1 MDVSPIAYRYALAIY
16 LLFMAF
22 AWYSFHAAGL
32 FLAQNVISES
42 ASGFSVANPDFP
54 LWNNLAASALTVVVA
69 IILFTHERLKEY
81 VVDVGDE
88 MTRVSWTNLQVAQ
101 KSTGMVLV
109 LVVLSSIFLFA
120 ADLVFLKLVNFVIGT
135 AA

>member
-1 MDVSPIAYRYALAIY
+1 MEVSPIAYRYALAVYI
-16 LLFMAF
+16 LFAAF
-22 AWYSFHAAGL
+22 AWYMFHEAGL

-42 ASGFSVANPDFP
+42 ASGFSVANPQLP
-54 LWNNLAASALTVVVA
+54 TWNKISASVLTAILV

-88 MTRVSWTNLQVAQ
+88 LTRVSWTQLEQAQ
-101 KSTGMVLV
+101 KSTGIVLV
-109 LVVLSSIFLFA
+109 LVIVSAIFLFA
-120 ADLVFLKLVNFVIGT
+120 ADFIFLKVVNFVIGT

>member
-16 LLFMAF
+16 LIFMAF
-22 AWYSFHAAGL
+22 GWYTAHETGL
-32 FLAQNVISES
+32 FLAQYVFPES

-54 LWNNLAASALTVVVA
+54 MWNRALASALALVFGFV
-69 IILFTHERLKEY
+69 LFAHDGLKEY
-81 VVDVGDE
+81 VVDAGDE
-88 MTRVSWTNLQVAQ
+88 MTRVSWTSLETTQ
-101 KSTGMVLV
+101 KSTGIVLV

-120 ADLVFLKLVNFVIGT
+120 GDFLFLKIVNYIMAS

>member
-1 MDVSPIAYRYALAIY
+1 MDVSPVAYRYALAIY

-32 FLAQNVISES
+32 FMAQYVVAES

-54 LWNNLAASALTVVVA
+54 MWNNLAASVLTVVVA

-109 LVVLSSIFLFA
+109 LVILSSIFLFA
-120 ADLVFLKLVNFVIGT
+120 ADLVFLKLVNFLIG
-135 AA
+135 AAA